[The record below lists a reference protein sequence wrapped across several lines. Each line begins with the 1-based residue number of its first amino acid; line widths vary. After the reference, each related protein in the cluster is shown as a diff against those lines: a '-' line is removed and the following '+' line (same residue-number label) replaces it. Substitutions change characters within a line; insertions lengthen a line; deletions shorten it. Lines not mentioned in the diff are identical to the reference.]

1 MTGRNGHFRQ
11 PDSHASTPPREE
23 EQKMAACK
31 LCKGS
36 KKCPACAGT
45 GKMQGGKCPY
55 CNGSKKCPSCYGKG
69 KE

>member
-1 MTGRNGHFRQ
+1 
-11 PDSHASTPPREE
+11 
-23 EQKMAACK
+23 MATCK
-31 LCKGS
+31 LCKGT

-55 CNGSKKCPSCYGKG
+55 CNGSKKCPSCFGSG